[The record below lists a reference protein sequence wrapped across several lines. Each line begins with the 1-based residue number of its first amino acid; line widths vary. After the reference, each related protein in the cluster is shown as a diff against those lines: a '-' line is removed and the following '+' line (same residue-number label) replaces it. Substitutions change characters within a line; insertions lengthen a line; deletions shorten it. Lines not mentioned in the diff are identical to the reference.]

1 MADVQIF
8 RGAKGDVPVEY
19 ELPAS
24 AEFILKAVNADFT
37 DTGAAG
43 DWLPCVTIVSDSG
56 HVIARAVDQ
65 GVKVTAGSEAEVSW
79 FPHVRHAP
87 IAASGGGGAPDY
99 IMMTGVATAI
109 PSVFG
114 GASGQV
120 PWNHA
125 TFATNNAALW
135 SFTLD
140 GFGNIVQV
148 ITTQP
153 GRYEAMAVFHFDAPA
168 AAVDETF
175 SLSIFGGGVTNPYN
189 SAAIRTV
196 NDYEGMVGGFDQHS
210 AGQMF
215 FETDYNFDV
224 ATTGLIRGQWWW
236 IKRWAL

>member
-8 RGAKGDVPVEY
+8 RGAVGDVPVEY

-79 FPHVRHAP
+79 FPHVRHAAV
-87 IAASGGGGAPDY
+87 AASGGGAAPDY
-99 IMMTGVATAI
+99 IMMTGVASAI
-109 PSVFG
+109 PNAVG

-120 PWNHA
+120 PWDHA
-125 TFATNNAALW
+125 TFVSNNAGLW
-135 SFTLD
+135 TFTLD

-148 ITTQP
+148 LSTQT
-153 GRYEAMAVFHFDAPA
+153 GRFEAMAVFHFDAPA

-175 SLSIFGGGVTNPYN
+175 SLSIFGGVVTATTNT
-189 SAAIRTV
+189 AAIRT
-196 NDYEGMVGGFDQHS
+196 NQPYEGMVGGFAELDS
-210 AGQMF
+210 GQAF

-224 ATTGLIRGQWWW
+224 NTSGLIRGQWWW